1 MIVFCFV
8 KMIHLFDAILLSDAV
23 KSADRFDKLTKNW
36 YTSSG
41 FVSSFVCVSVLCT
54 AYWTMPPH
62 IREGRRM
69 LDNPLSKDERQRL
82 REMLEREIGYISE
95 SGSTVQ
101 RENSIA
107 T

>member
-1 MIVFCFV
+1 
-8 KMIHLFDAILLSDAV
+8 
-23 KSADRFDKLTKNW
+23 
-36 YTSSG
+36 
-41 FVSSFVCVSVLCT
+41 
-54 AYWTMPPH
+54 MPPH